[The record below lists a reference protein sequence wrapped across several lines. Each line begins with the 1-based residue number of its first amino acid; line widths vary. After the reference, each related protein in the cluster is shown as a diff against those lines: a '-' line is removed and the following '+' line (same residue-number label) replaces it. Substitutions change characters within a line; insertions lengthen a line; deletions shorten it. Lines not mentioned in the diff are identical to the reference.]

1 MRMASEDRRRQLP
14 WVLLG
19 LTITLTAAIIFA
31 LWASSLSSR
40 TAVAVASRDIP
51 TGSKIEIDDLRA
63 VEVASGQGAGF
74 VPMAELESVV
84 GHTVRSPIPE
94 GTILNPGLVSESSPI
109 ARGMAIV
116 GAVLQPG
123 EYPITH
129 LGPGQP
135 VGVVITSE
143 NPELE
148 AESSNGQVG
157 QAAFTGISSSTTR
170 ATVAEVSEVLE
181 SGREA
186 LFVSLLAS
194 ADDAVLI
201 GKAAASEELR
211 LILLPGDSPS
221 TSGPSGQQATVAGAV
236 R

>member
-1 MRMASEDRRRQLP
+1 MRTASEDRRRQLP
-14 WVLLG
+14 WVVLG
-19 LTITLTAAIIFA
+19 LTVTLTAAIIFA

-40 TAVAVASRDIP
+40 TAVAVASRDIAG
-51 TGSKIEIDDLRA
+51 GSTVEIDDLRA

-94 GTILNPGLVSESSPI
+94 GTILHPGLLATSSPI
-109 ARGMAIV
+109 NRGMAVV

-143 NPELE
+143 YREPGADSRND
-148 AESSNGQVG
+148 QVG
-157 QAAFTGISSSTTR
+157 QAGPASLANSTTR

-181 SGREA
+181 SGRES

-201 GKAAASEELR
+201 SKAAASNELR
-211 LILLPGDSPS
+211 LILLPGESPS
-221 TSGPSGQQATVAGAV
+221 AGGLPVHQATMDGAA

>member
-14 WVLLG
+14 WVVLG

-40 TAVAVASRDIP
+40 TAVAVAGRDIP
-51 TGSKIEIDDLRA
+51 TGSKIEVDDLRA

-74 VPMAELESVV
+74 VPMTELDSVV

-94 GTILNPGLVSESSPI
+94 GTILNPGLLSESSPVGL
-109 ARGMAIV
+109 GMAIV

-135 VGVVITSE
+135 VGIVITGES
-143 NPELE
+143 PVPD
-148 AESSNGQVG
+148 AESSNGRLRRG
-157 QAAFTGISSSTTR
+157 AFTGISSSTTR

-181 SGREA
+181 SGQEA

-221 TSGPSGQQATVAGAV
+221 TSGPSDQRATVGGAV

>member
-14 WVLLG
+14 WVALG
-19 LTITLTAAIIFA
+19 LTVTLTAAIIFA

-40 TAVAVASRDIP
+40 TAVAVASRDIAV
-51 TGSKIEIDDLRA
+51 GSTIGIDDLRA

-74 VPMAELESVV
+74 VPMAELESLL

-94 GTILNPGLVSESSPI
+94 GTILHPGQLSASTPI
-109 ARGMAIV
+109 TGDMAVV
-116 GAVLQPG
+116 GAVLSPG

-143 NPELE
+143 YHPQG
-148 AESSNGQVG
+148 AEGLNG
-157 QAAFTGISSSTTR
+157 QAAAPSVTNSTTR
-170 ATVAEVSEVLE
+170 ATVAEVSEVLD

-186 LFVSLLAS
+186 LFVSLIAS
-194 ADDAVLI
+194 GDDAVLI
-201 GKAAASEELR
+201 SRAAASNELR
-211 LILLPGDSPS
+211 LILLPGEPPS
-221 TSGPSGQQATVAGAV
+221 ASGLPIHPTTVEEAV

>member
-14 WVLLG
+14 WVVLG
-19 LTITLTAAIIFA
+19 LTVTLTAAIVFA

-40 TAVAVASRDIP
+40 TAVAVASRDIAG
-51 TGSKIEIDDLRA
+51 GSTVEIDDLRA
-63 VEVASGQGAGF
+63 VEVASGHGAGF
-74 VPMAELESVV
+74 VPMDELESVV
-84 GHTVRSPIPE
+84 GHTVRSPIPK
-94 GTILNPGLVSESSPI
+94 GTILHPGLLSASSPI
-109 ARGMAIV
+109 ERGMAVV

-123 EYPITH
+123 EYPVTH

-143 NPELE
+143 DPEPG
-148 AESSNGQVG
+148 AESKFAQID
-157 QAAFTGISSSTTR
+157 QAPSPGIANSTTR

-201 GKAAASEELR
+201 SKAAASNELR
-211 LILLPGDSPS
+211 LILLPRESPS
-221 TSGPSGQQATVAGAV
+221 AGGLPIHQTTVAGAV
-236 R
+236 Q